1 VKKYFPIIILL
12 GCGAVFAFGIL
23 QLFQLRF
30 TQGDVY
36 PAYSSLRADPL
47 GTMAFFESLQK
58 IPGISAR
65 RDFSDSNRLPEEPQT
80 VYLHLAGSRYE
91 WRWLSTDLFHEMQ
104 NFLARGNRLVITFFP
119 QTESFVFHEDNGDD
133 ETNAV
138 KSANSKGDK
147 AAPARPVKK
156 RKDLAGEDAEIS
168 LETEWGFHPAFE
180 KLSEDGDAYA
190 PASVA
195 NKTDLPLPQKLD
207 WHSGLI
213 FTNCDHSW
221 RTIYARGT
229 NAVVIERRFGK
240 GSVVIATDSYF
251 ISNEAMASDRHADL
265 LAWLIGANKS
275 VAFDEAH
282 LGVVETSGVVM
293 LMRKY
298 RLHGFAAGLVLLAGL
313 FIWKNSTSLVPPH
326 ADEKEERFIA
336 GKDSASGFVNLLRR
350 SIAPRDLLAT
360 CFAEWKTTVAPAGKF
375 TSPRFQQAEAIF
387 QSENLLPNRDRNPIA
402 AYKNIS
408 KELGIR
414 NKKL

>member
-1 VKKYFPIIILL
+1 M
-12 GCGAVFAFGIL
+12 FGIL

-47 GTMAFFESLQK
+47 GTMAFYESLQK
-58 IPGISAR
+58 IPGISAT
-65 RDFSDSNRLPEEPQT
+65 RDFSDSNRLPDDPQT

-91 WRWLSTDLFHEMQ
+91 WRWLSKDLFHEIQ
-104 NFLARGNRLVITFFP
+104 NYLARGNRLVITFFP
-119 QTESFVFHEDNGDD
+119 QTEQYGFHDDNCDD
-133 ETNAV
+133 ETNAI
-138 KSANSKGDK
+138 KSAKSKGDK
-147 AAPARPVKK
+147 AGPAKPVNKK
-156 RKDLAGEDAEIS
+156 KDLAGEDTDIS

-180 KLSEDGDAYA
+180 TLSEDGDTYA

-213 FTNCDHSW
+213 FTNCNNSW

-240 GSVVIATDSYF
+240 GSVVIATDSYCV
-251 ISNEAMASDRHADL
+251 SNEAMASDRHADL
-265 LAWLIGANKS
+265 LAWLIGANKN

-282 LGVVETSGVVM
+282 LGVVEASGVAM

-298 RLHGFAAGLVLLAGL
+298 RLHGFAAGLLLLAGL

-326 ADEKEERFIA
+326 ADEKKEGLLA

-360 CFAEWKTTVAPAGKF
+360 CFAEWKKSVAPAGKF
-375 TSPRFQQAEAIF
+375 PSPRLQQAEAIF
-387 QSENLLPNRDRNPIA
+387 QLENSLPNRDRNPIA

-408 KELGIR
+408 KGLGIR
-414 NKKL
+414 NKQL

>member
-1 VKKYFPIIILL
+1 MKKHFPIIVLL
-12 GCGAVFAFGIL
+12 FCGAVFVFGIL

-47 GTMAFFESLQK
+47 GTMAFYESLQK

-65 RDFSDSNRLPEEPQT
+65 RDFSDSNRLPEDPQT

-91 WRWLSTDLFHEMQ
+91 WRWLSKDLFHEIQ
-104 NFLARGNRLVITFFP
+104 NYLARGNRLVITFFP
-119 QTESFVFHEDNGDD
+119 QTEQYVFHDNNGDD
-133 ETNAV
+133 ETNAI
-138 KSANSKGDK
+138 KSAKSKGDK
-147 AAPARPVKK
+147 AGPAKPVHKK
-156 RKDLAGEDAEIS
+156 KDLVGEDTDIS

-180 KLSEDGDAYA
+180 KLSEDGDIYA

-213 FTNCDHSW
+213 FTNCYNSW

-240 GSVVIATDSYF
+240 GSVVIATDSF
-251 ISNEAMASDRHADL
+251 FVSNEAMASDRYADL
-265 LAWLIGANKS
+265 LAWLIGANTN

-282 LGVVETSGVVM
+282 LGVVETSGVAM

-298 RLHGFAAGLVLLAGL
+298 RLHGFAAGLILLAGL

-326 ADEKEERFIA
+326 TDEKKEGFLA

-350 SIAPRDLLAT
+350 NITPRDLLST
-360 CFAEWKTTVAPAGKF
+360 CFAEWKKSVAPAGKF
-375 TSPRFQQAEAIF
+375 PSARLQQAEAIF
-387 QSENLLPNRDRNPIA
+387 QSENSLSNRDRNPIA

-408 KELGIR
+408 KGLGIR
-414 NKKL
+414 NKQL